1 MKALVIVAKNSPLE
15 LREVTK
21 PAAGPG
27 EAIVRIHA
35 AALNHRDVW
44 IQKGQYAGV
53 KYPITPGSDGAGVVE
68 SVGAA
73 AAGFA
78 GAAGGGGLVA
88 AAGSGH
94 VGFGGAAAGS
104 GHAGFG
110 GVAAGTGHA
119 ADWIGREVIIDPA
132 LHWGHEAGFQD
143 PADFRI
149 IGLPDDGTLA
159 EYVVA
164 PVVNLV
170 AKPVHLSFTEAAA
183 LPLAGVTAWRAL
195 MTRGRLRAGERV
207 LITGIG
213 GGVAL
218 FALQYAVALGARVY
232 VSSGSDEKVS
242 RAVAMGAVGGVNY
255 NTPGWVASL
264 RSQAGAFDVIV
275 DGAGGDG
282 VNDLLDL
289 AKPGGRVVFYGATRG
304 NPSSVVWRRVFWKQ
318 LNVLGSTMGNPEDF
332 AEMVEFVGRHGIRP
346 VVDRVFGMEDGEA
359 AFRHM
364 DDGGQF
370 GKIVISIK

>member
-1 MKALVIVAKNSPLE
+1 MKALVITEKDRPVKLQSVADK
-15 LREVTK
+15 VA
-21 PAAGPG
+21 AAGQ
-27 EAIVRIHA
+27 ALVRVHA

-44 IQKGQYAGV
+44 IQKGQYAGL
-53 KYPITPGSDGAGVVE
+53 KYPIIPGSDGAGVVE
-68 SVGAA
+68 AVGP
-73 AAGFA
+73 AAGLG
-78 GAAGGGGLVA
+78 GAAGAGG
-88 AAGSGH
+88 S
-94 VGFGGAAAGS
+94 VGFGAVTGGL

-110 GVAAGTGHA
+110 TE
-119 ADWIGREVIIDPA
+119 WIGREVIIDPA
-132 LHWGHEAGFQD
+132 LDWGHEAGFQD
-143 PADFRI
+143 PAGFRI
-149 IGLPDDGTLA
+149 LGLPDDGTLA

-164 PVVNLV
+164 PLGNLV
-170 AKPVHLSFTEAAA
+170 VKPAHLSFTEAAA

-195 MTRGRLRAGERV
+195 MTRGRLQAGERV

-232 VSSGSDEKVS
+232 VSSGSDEKLA
-242 RAVAMGAVGGVNY
+242 RARKMGAVGGVNY
-255 NTPGWVASL
+255 NTPGWVDEL
-264 RSQAGAFDVIV
+264 KGQAGAFDVIV

-289 AKPGGRVVFYGATRG
+289 ATPGGRLVFYGATRG
-304 NPSSVVWRRVFWKQ
+304 NPSSLVWRRVFWKQ

-346 VVDRVFGMEDGEA
+346 VVDRVFGMDEGEA

-364 DDGGQF
+364 DAAAQF
-370 GKIVISIK
+370 GKIVIKI